1 METSLRKFRFE
12 PHSHTEYSNIRLLD
26 CINHP
31 KDLVNRAISLGLSGI
46 AITDHECLSGHME
59 MNIYQEEIQ
68 KALSIINAKRTEADI
83 KAFNDINKIGDMINL
98 VNYSI
103 RYFGQGMALVLKLR
117 HEYKEANIIENVN
130 IENLNIESV
139 NINNGIYDNDE
150 YREYIEA
157 CLESNYY
164 AILSSVINRNERG

>member
-1 METSLRKFRFE
+1 MGQTDDRGVCEMFV
-12 PHSHTEYSNIRLLD
+12 
-26 CINHP
+26 
-31 KDLVNRAISLGLSGI
+31 VN
-46 AITDHECLSGHME
+46 
-59 MNIYQEEIQ
+59 QEEIQ

-83 KAFNDINKIGDMINL
+83 KAFNDINKIGNMINL

>member
-1 METSLRKFRFE
+1 MGQTDDRGVCEMFV
-12 PHSHTEYSNIRLLD
+12 
-26 CINHP
+26 
-31 KDLVNRAISLGLSGI
+31 VN
-46 AITDHECLSGHME
+46 
-59 MNIYQEEIQ
+59 QEEIQ

-83 KAFNDINKIGDMINL
+83 KAFNDINKIGNMINL

-117 HEYKEANIIENVN
+117 HEYEEVNIIENANTENVN
-130 IENLNIESV
+130 TENISKK
-139 NINNGIYDNDE
+139 NGVCDNE
-150 YREYIEA
+150 GYREYIEA